1 MPDGTPYSGVVP
13 YPMNHLSADRRSP
26 MRTPFLI
33 VGAALLLAAA
43 GDARPHTAGAV
54 RPAAIEA
61 SVTGCGSGWAH
72 PRTGPQTLPLRND
85 GSTAAEVMLID
96 PASGAIYAEIEGLGP
111 GVTRDLHVAL
121 GAGTYAFR
129 CADDGGGDPV
139 TGPATRI
146 TGARGGEPAIRPVNS
161 NDLYAPAKAY
171 EKYVA
176 TGIDRLAARTDDLR
190 AAVDGGDLDAARSAW
205 TPAHLAYERLG
216 AAYGTFGDFDGAING
231 GPAGLPGGVHD
242 PDFTGFHRLEYGLWH
257 GESASSLREVADR
270 LAKDV
275 RGLKADLP
283 RQRMDPADLPL
294 RAHEILENTLQFQL
308 TGTAD
313 QGSGTTLRTAAANI
327 EGTREVLSVLRPVLA
342 PRYRNL
348 PAVGTWL
355 DRMDA
360 DLKGRSSVATLSRP
374 DRERLNGTAGQ
385 LLELLAPI
393 ATICE
398 PRRLS

>member
-1 MPDGTPYSGVVP
+1 MIIHSP
-13 YPMNHLSADRRSP
+13 ADRRSR

-43 GDARPHTAGAV
+43 GDARPHHASAV

-61 SVTGCGSGWAH
+61 SVAGCGSGWAH
-72 PRTGPQTLPLRND
+72 PRAGAQTLALRND
-85 GSTAAEVMLID
+85 GVTAAEVMLID
-96 PASGAIYAEIEGLGP
+96 PTSGAVYAEVEGLGP
-111 GVTRDLHVAL
+111 GVTRNLHVAL

-139 TGPATRI
+139 TGPSTRL
-146 TGARGGEPAIRPVNS
+146 TGAPGGDPGIRPVTT
-161 NDLYAPAKAY
+161 NDLYAPARSY
-171 EKYVA
+171 GKYVTA
-176 TGIDRLAARTDDLR
+176 GIDRLLARTDDLR

-216 AAYGTFGDFDGAING
+216 AAYGTFGDLDGAING

-242 PDFTGFHRLEYGLWH
+242 PAFTGFHRLEYGLWH
-257 GESASSLREVADR
+257 GESASSLRKVAAR
-270 LAKDV
+270 LASDV
-275 RGLKADLP
+275 RGLKADFP
-283 RQRMDPADLPL
+283 QERMDPADLPL

-308 TGTAD
+308 TGAAD

-342 PRYRNL
+342 PRYRDL
-348 PAVGTWL
+348 PAVDTWL
-355 DRMDA
+355 DRLDA
-360 DLKGRSSVATLSRP
+360 RLKGRSSVAKLSP
-374 DRERLNGTAGQ
+374 ADRERLNGTAGQ
-385 LLELLAPI
+385 LLELLAPV